1 MFSLR
6 DEAAQCSC
14 VQDKAQT
21 DAYYIG
27 ISQKGAREAN
37 GSLWPTRNNSTIERV
52 IDLSISVLDMTNR
65 IFDSCFVR
73 EDKKRGELLQSIRS
87 DLVSNN
93 EFYVL
98 ASENTSQERWSSGE
112 YSLYVDRSDNLV
124 AFVDRINAERYAKQN
139 GFYFE
144 QGDGVCTL
152 VLELNRADFG
162 IRLNE
167 ESRKTTIKNI
177 KMYGKRPFYIL
188 CPLELFEAE
197 EKPDAMKEAPA
208 PEDPP
213 IPIPPSVEER
223 REEAAAVEQQ
233 RSFVL
238 VDDIKKFLDTAEV
251 SVRRSIN
258 PGLSYENVHDV
269 IETLIAKNQLE
280 KEDIERELE
289 LPSGWLTAFCKDKT
303 SSKTSKET
311 LRKLLQYFGL
321 GEYIYQYKNYCGELL
336 RQLKED
342 RSIDIYEIRESTAAT
357 DKEYKITSIKRGK
370 IKKDDAYAYRL
381 LLKSDEDE
389 LEVCVSTP
397 RGYIVGREYEIVEL
411 DGKKSKP
418 MPVSRNNPTEDK
430 KDTAMPTNNPVSQRY
445 VTRVEEKAKY
455 GKSKEPNQTAKDIND
470 IIRYL
475 KEEYGD
481 TAQAASQKILKLMK
495 HEDIIKSFA
504 LYIRKKNPGKAR
516 SLDYTAGRLMN
527 ELHYEPYEAYCILAD
542 LRENPKETKQ
552 MLIYRERDP
561 QYRK

>member
-6 DEAAQCSC
+6 GEVADLPGE
-14 VQDKAQT
+14 QDKAQT

-27 ISQKGAREAN
+27 ISLNGTCETN

-73 EDKKRGELLQSIRS
+73 EEEKREELLQSIRS
-87 DLVSNN
+87 DLVSNS

-167 ESRKTTIKNI
+167 ELRKTTIKNI

-197 EKPDAMKEAPA
+197 ENSTVLKEVPA
-208 PEDPP
+208 SEDPP
-213 IPIPPSVEER
+213 TPIAPVEER
-223 REEAAAVEQQ
+223 KEETAAVEQQ

-269 IETLIAKNQLE
+269 IEILIAKNQLK
-280 KEDIERELE
+280 KEDVERELE
-289 LPSGWLTAFCKDKT
+289 LPSGWLTTFCKDKT
-303 SSKTSKET
+303 STKTSKET

-342 RSIDIYEIRESTAAT
+342 RSIDIYEIRESTAVT
-357 DKEYKITSIKRGK
+357 NKEYKITSIKRGK
-370 IKKDDAYAYRL
+370 LKKDGAYAYRL

-418 MPVSRNNPTEDK
+418 MPVSRNNPTDNK

-445 VTRVEEKAKY
+445 VSRAEEKAKY
-455 GKSKEPNQTAKDIND
+455 GKSQEPNQTAKDIND

-561 QYRK
+561 QYQT